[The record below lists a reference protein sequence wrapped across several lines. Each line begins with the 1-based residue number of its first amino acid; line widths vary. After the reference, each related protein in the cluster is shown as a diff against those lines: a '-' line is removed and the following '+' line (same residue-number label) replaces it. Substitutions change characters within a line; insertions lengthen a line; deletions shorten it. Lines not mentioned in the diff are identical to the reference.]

1 MHCSETELPVFSS
14 LTLLIEPCGLWHDEH
29 DILPSRTGMC
39 ATARSVLATC
49 SRWQVAHTSVCVV
62 FTSWCST
69 DFGLWTLWHV
79 VQVRFRRSCALPS
92 HPTWSVRLWHVKQ
105 IWFASAGFM
114 SLIFGM
120 CPLASSSTC
129 AWPGPWQLSQPCVAA
144 GDRGF
149 FAWPWGVPFS
159 ASPCSAWHSRH
170 FAVPT

>member
-1 MHCSETELPVFSS
+1 MWQRWQSIGMRTFSIRSFDEPCGSWQVAQFSRTGACSKSIGPRISVWQLVHDSATEFPVFRF

-120 CPLASSSTC
+120 CP
-129 AWPGPWQLSQPCVAA
+129 
-144 GDRGF
+144 
-149 FAWPWGVPFS
+149 
-159 ASPCSAWHSRH
+159 
-170 FAVPT
+170 